1 MPQTGERVD
10 FVRNF
15 NFLVEIDGIAQASFT
30 ECTGIGS
37 TTEVIEI
44 RQGGDNTRVI
54 KAAGKTSCSDV
65 TLKWCMTDSTELWN
79 WRQQIID
86 GQMVLKNGALVVF
99 DLTNHVE
106 KARWNFTNAW
116 PTKFEV
122 PAFNAKG
129 NEIAIETLVL
139 AVESLTR
146 G

>member
-1 MPQTGERVD
+1 MAQTGQRAD
-10 FVRNF
+10 FVRDF
-15 NFLVEIDGIAQASFT
+15 NFLVEIDNIAQASFT
-30 ECTGIGS
+30 ECTGVGT

-44 RQGGDNTRVI
+44 RQGGDNTRVM
-54 KAAGKTSCSDV
+54 KFPGKTSCTDV
-65 TLKWCMTDSTELWN
+65 TLKWGMTDSTELWD

-86 GQMVLKNGALVVF
+86 GQVVLKNGALIAF
-99 DLTNHVE
+99 DLTNHIE
-106 KARWNFTNAW
+106 MARWNFTNAW

-129 NEIAIETLVL
+129 NAIAIETLVL